1 MNIKKMY
8 RKHNLTDEQ
17 SDEFTFPHVMAM
29 TGENLYSKAEIA
41 EELGYRDMQID
52 RLKQLEVLCQKLRS
66 AHIAMNLTLITQL
79 NHDIVCHLRKR
90 DESAF

>member
-1 MNIKKMY
+1 MNKHY
-8 RKHNLTDEQ
+8 RKYEMTDEELDQ
-17 SDEFTFPHVMAM
+17 WAFPHVMAM
-29 TGENLYSKAEIA
+29 TGENLHSKVEIA

-79 NHDIVCHLRKR
+79 NHDIVCHLRER